1 MGKQK
6 TFLLSANDLKIAIK
20 STKAP
25 KTLCIFIN
33 KQHLLSLKSG
43 RAQVSLGPSSLEGCV
58 TNYHIV
64 PPEITHFASKQCI
77 EVKGSKCK
85 PAGPQTL
92 DSLFRGFSL
101 GLRPGKPWARAL
113 NFGLYWRL
121 YTIQDSRELAT
132 YLDSKNIVLATTTAK
147 CSTSLF
153 QILF

>member
-77 EVKGSKCK
+77 EVQASGSDARASAAC
-85 PAGPQTL
+85 
-92 DSLFRGFSL
+92 L
-101 GLRPGKPWARAL
+101 GLRPGKPSA
-113 NFGLYWRL
+113 FIEGP
-121 YTIQDSRELAT
+121 TQ
-132 YLDSKNIVLATTTAK
+132 SKILENLLRTVVKTWSWQRQQRSVQHPRFKSYFK
-147 CSTSLF
+147 CH
-153 QILF
+153 